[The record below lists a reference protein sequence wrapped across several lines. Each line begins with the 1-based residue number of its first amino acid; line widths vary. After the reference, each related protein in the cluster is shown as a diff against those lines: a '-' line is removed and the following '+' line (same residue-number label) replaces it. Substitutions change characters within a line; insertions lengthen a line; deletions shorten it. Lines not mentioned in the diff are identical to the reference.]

1 MQGRA
6 ITIERNL
13 FRKVGQDDKNFADET
28 RVTILRAHG
37 QGGVDLN

>member
-6 ITIERNL
+6 LTIERNL
-13 FRKVGQDDKNFADET
+13 FRKVGQDDKNFVDET